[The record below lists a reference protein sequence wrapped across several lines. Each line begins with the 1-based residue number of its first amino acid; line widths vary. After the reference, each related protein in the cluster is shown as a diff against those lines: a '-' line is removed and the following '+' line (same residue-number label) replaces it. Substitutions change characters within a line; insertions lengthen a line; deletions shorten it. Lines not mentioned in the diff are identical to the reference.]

1 VPAANAAAEAA
12 GSGAAAPG
20 GVPARA
26 VELAAAPATAPLPA
40 AVPPAVRAAEALP
53 PSPQTLL
60 PALQARWAEIAR
72 AALRE
77 GQVGLA
83 AALTDSAP
91 VALAGDLLTIELPAS
106 FCSQLTIRPDLMQQ
120 LEGLLLAVAGRRL
133 RVAGRPRR
141 GQAVDERGDRYRSAQ
156 EHPLVQLLLKRF
168 EADIVAREIIDHD
181 DWLHR
186 HQG

>member
-1 VPAANAAAEAA
+1 VIEVPATSPPSA
-12 GSGAAAPG
+12 
-20 GVPARA
+20 
-26 VELAAAPATAPLPA
+26 AAAPALGPPGVRPAEVQVQAPG
-40 AVPPAVRAAEALP
+40 

-60 PALQARWAEIAR
+60 PVLQARWAEIAR

-106 FCSQLTIRPDLMQQ
+106 FCAQLTIRPDLIQQ
-120 LEGLLLAVAGRRL
+120 LEGLLQAVAGRRL
-133 RVAGRPRR
+133 RVAGRPQRS
-141 GQAVDERGDRYRSAQ
+141 QAVDERGDRYRTAQ

-181 DWLHR
+181 DWLR
-186 HQG
+186 RQG